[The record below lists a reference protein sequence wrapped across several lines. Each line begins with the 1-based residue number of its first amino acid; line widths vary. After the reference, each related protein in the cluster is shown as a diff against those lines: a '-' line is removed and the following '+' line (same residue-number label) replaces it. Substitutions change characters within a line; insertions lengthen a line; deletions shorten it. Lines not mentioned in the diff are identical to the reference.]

1 MDYIA
6 ATQLII
12 IDGDL
17 EDLWPRAPHGALA
30 IGYYSKRCSAA
41 LLPLR
46 GSVTHQPN
54 TPTEQ

>member
-1 MDYIA
+1 VDYIA

-17 EDLWPRAPHGALA
+17 ENLWPRAPNGALA

-41 LLPLR
+41 ICRYAAQSPI
-46 GSVTHQPN
+46 SP
-54 TPTEQ
+54 PAF